1 MFNCE
6 LFSHNKFATPPIPRA
21 GLNEREV
28 PGSLDRE
35 APKRLAQLRS
45 VSHALGF
52 NFAKAPIKNVKTD
65 RKREV
70 SS

>member
-21 GLNEREV
+21 GLN
-28 PGSLDRE
+28 DRE